1 MNFSGLRFLMPAMT
15 LLSAPAVAEA
25 ACCPS
30 DDNGTHMAQAGLG
43 ESRPAATNLS
53 ADPNWLVYGFEREGI
68 NYYQVNDL
76 SGQVLLIIGKVDTTF
91 WTLPAGKSPIA
102 VSLPSQRLALPEKSQ
117 RHVVLRQAEFSLVVY
132 GAGSNATWAI
142 ELPATSR

>member
-1 MNFSGLRFLMPAMT
+1 
-15 LLSAPAVAEA
+15 
-25 ACCPS
+25 
-30 DDNGTHMAQAGLG
+30 MAQAGLG

-68 NYYQVNDL
+68 TYYQVNDL
-76 SGQVLLIIGKVDTTF
+76 SGQVLLIIGKVDATF

-117 RHVVLRQAEFSLVVY
+117 RRVVLRQAEFSLVVY
-132 GAGSNATWAI
+132 GDGSNATWAI
-142 ELPATSR
+142 ELPAASR